1 MKKTV
6 FGLAVAFGAL
16 MTVTSAQSAPQ
27 FSESQLQ
34 ELNNDHIRV
43 VRQAQRS
50 CSTGGYLGGAG
61 GGRSGCVIGSVE
73 RHLDTGDHV
82 DLYRFHRQ
90 LPLRQRYNSER
101 SFSETQ
107 KYFE

>member
-6 FGLAVAFGAL
+6 LGAALALGAI
-16 MTVTSAQSAPQ
+16 MSVGSAQSAPQ

-34 ELNNDHIRV
+34 ELNKEHVRV

-50 CSTGGYLGGAG
+50 CSTGGYLGVS

-73 RHLDTGDHV
+73 RHLGTSDNV

-90 LPLRQRYNSER
+90 LPLRQRYNAER
-101 SFSETQ
+101 NFSETQ
-107 KYFE
+107 RYFD